1 MNADSLLLS
10 THEIQRALGPEV
22 RLHDSSKSA
31 QVQALGDV
39 LGATAIE
46 TAFRS
51 VSGVLQSETGDVA
64 LAVATLALYF
74 DSEERASATFNS
86 VGQVAHLRTKVGAS
100 MVAVETVTASSGLV
114 SYWGYVHYGPALM
127 IVTLDTLDPQK
138 ISMTDFRA
146 VVTLTADRIER
157 QLGRPPS

>member
-10 THEIQRALGPEV
+10 SNEIQRALGPEV
-22 RLHDSSKSA
+22 RLHDSSKTA
-31 QVQALGDV
+31 QVQALSDV

-64 LAVATLALYF
+64 LAVATLALWF
-74 DSEERASATFNS
+74 DSEERASSTFNS
-86 VGQVAHLRTKVGAS
+86 VGQVAHLRTKVGES
-100 MVAVETVTASSGLV
+100 MVAVETVTAPSGLV
-114 SYWGYVHYGPALM
+114 SYWGYVHYGQVLM

-138 ISMTDFRA
+138 ISMSDFRA
-146 VVTLTADRIER
+146 VVTLTSDRMER
-157 QLGRPPS
+157 QLGRASS

>member
-1 MNADSLLLS
+1 MNADTLLLS
-10 THEIQRALGPEV
+10 STEIQRALGPEV
-22 RLHDSSKSA
+22 RLHDSSGSN

-51 VSGVLQSETGDVA
+51 VTGVLHSEAGDVA
-64 LAVATLALYF
+64 LAVAALALCF

-86 VGQVAHLRTKVGAS
+86 VGQVAHLRTKVGTS
-100 MVAVETVTASSGLV
+100 MVAVETVTAPSGLV
-114 SYWGYVHYGPALM
+114 SYWGYVHYGQVLM

-138 ISMTDFRA
+138 ISMSDFRA

-157 QLGRPPS
+157 QVGRPTS